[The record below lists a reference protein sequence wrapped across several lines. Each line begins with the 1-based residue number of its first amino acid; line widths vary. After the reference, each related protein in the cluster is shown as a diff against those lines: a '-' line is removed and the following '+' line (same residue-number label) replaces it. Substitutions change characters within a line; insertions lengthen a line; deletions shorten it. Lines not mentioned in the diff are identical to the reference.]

1 MLLKVSGCLFVIAA
15 TTLAGKTQADSVQEQ
30 YRQMRI
36 LQRLICMIESEIR
49 YAHTHLGE
57 IFLHVSRRAEK
68 PYKDWLLCMERR
80 MGQMDS
86 GNFETI
92 WGQAVAERLKDSG
105 LPTKELERLGRLGG
119 QLGVLDLSLQLK
131 VLELYREQLEL
142 AMEEVREGMR
152 TKVRLCH
159 CLGVMSGL
167 LLSVLL
173 L

>member
-1 MLLKVSGCLFVIAA
+1 
-15 TTLAGKTQADSVQEQ
+15 
-30 YRQMRI
+30 
-36 LQRLICMIESEIR
+36 
-49 YAHTHLGE
+49 
-57 IFLHVSRRAEK
+57 
-68 PYKDWLLCMERR
+68 
-80 MGQMDS
+80 MDS